1 MRDFLGLLCLIIAGA
16 LVTKHFALGIPPF
29 ALAVW
34 LMVGKGSTPSADTGA
49 AILSGIGVLCMIFV
63 IIMAILQAIF

>member
-1 MRDFLGLLCLIIAGA
+1 MRDFLGLICLIIAAA

-34 LMVGKGSTPSADTGA
+34 LMVGKGSLPSADTGA
-49 AILSGIGVLCMIFV
+49 AILSGIGVLCMIGV
-63 IIMAILQAIF
+63 IIMAIFQAIF

>member
-34 LMVGKGSTPSADTGA
+34 LMVGKGSMPSADTA
-49 AILSGIGVLCMIFV
+49 ASILGGIGVLCMIGV
-63 IIMAILQAIF
+63 ILMAILQAIF